1 MSSLVDARGLSCPQ
15 PVLLTIREIK
25 KLEKG
30 EIVVLVDTD
39 TAKENVSRAATS
51 EGWNVKSIEED
62 GITYRI
68 VITKE

>member
-25 KLEKG
+25 KVQKG

-62 GITYRI
+62 GMIYRI

>member
-1 MSSLVDARGLSCPQ
+1 MSSLVDARGLSCPH
-15 PVLLTIREIK
+15 PVLLTIREIRK
-25 KLEKG
+25 VQKG

-62 GITYRI
+62 GMTYRI